1 MTRKD
6 LQDALVK
13 ETKELLKDVW
23 AKNSLG
29 EDVQAQVFPQRLPVM
44 TEDEDDETKLFPY
57 AIVRLGDAKT
67 AGDED
72 PWHVTVDWLLGV
84 YDDERKGQGHLHI
97 LTMIERITDRFIAE
111 PLLDHRYRAEQD
123 METVLQDEDTYP
135 FYFGGVEIT
144 FSIPKVGRRDEYA

>member
-29 EDVQAQVFPQRLPVM
+29 EDVQTQVFPQRLPVM

-67 AGDED
+67 A
-72 PWHVTVDWLLGV
+72 
-84 YDDERKGQGHLHI
+84 R
-97 LTMIERITDRFIAE
+97 
-111 PLLDHRYRAEQD
+111 
-123 METVLQDEDTYP
+123 DEDTWLSL
-135 FYFGGVEIT
+135 IH
-144 FSIPKVGRRDEYA
+144 I

>member
-6 LQDALVK
+6 LQDALVE
-13 ETKELLKDVW
+13 ETREILKDVW
-23 AKNSLG
+23 VRNSLG
-29 EDVQAQVFPQRLPVM
+29 EDVPVQVFPQRLPVM

-84 YDDERKGQGHLHI
+84 YDDGRRGQGHLHI

-111 PLLDHRYRAEQD
+111 PWLKKTYRAEQD
-123 METVLQDEDTYP
+123 IETALQDEDTYP

-144 FSIPKVGRRDEYA
+144 FTIPKTGRRDEYA

>member
-29 EDVQAQVFPQRLPVM
+29 EDVQTQVFPQRLPVM

-67 AGDED
+67 ARDED
-72 PWHVTVDWLLGV
+72 TWHVTVDWLLGV
-84 YDDERKGQGHLHI
+84 YDDERKGQGHLYI

>member
-72 PWHVTVDWLLGV
+72 HGTS
-84 YDDERKGQGHLHI
+84 Q
-97 LTMIERITDRFIAE
+97 LTGSWECMTTNEKARDIFI
-111 PLLDHRYRAEQD
+111 
-123 METVLQDEDTYP
+123 
-135 FYFGGVEIT
+135 
-144 FSIPKVGRRDEYA
+144 S

>member
-57 AIVRLGDAKT
+57 AIVRLQCDGIHT
-67 AGDED
+67 AF
-72 PWHVTVDWLLGV
+72 VDCIDYAV
-84 YDDERKGQGHLHI
+84 Y
-97 LTMIERITDRFIAE
+97 FS
-111 PLLDHRYRAEQD
+111 
-123 METVLQDEDTYP
+123 
-135 FYFGGVEIT
+135 VE
-144 FSIPKVGRRDEYA
+144 

>member
-72 PWHVTVDWLLGV
+72 TWHVTVDWLLGV

-97 LTMIERITDRFIAE
+97 LTMIERITNRFIAE

-123 METVLQDEDTYP
+123 MEQLFRTKIP
-135 FYFGGVEIT
+135 IP
-144 FSIPKVGRRDEYA
+144 SILEGWK

>member
-6 LQDALVK
+6 LQDALVE
-13 ETKELLKDVW
+13 ETKRLLKDVW

-29 EDVQAQVFPQRLPVM
+29 EDVQVQVFPQRLPVM

-84 YDDERKGQGHLHI
+84 HDNSVDGQGHIHI
-97 LTMIERITDRFIAE
+97 LTMIERITNRFIAE
-111 PLLDHRYRAEQD
+111 PWLNNIYRADQRI
-123 METVLQDEDTYP
+123 TTALQDEDTYP

-144 FSIPKVGRRDEYA
+144 FSIPKTGRRDEYA